1 MPTISVTGTD
11 YEVIGI
17 YLEAGNGDLDVTVTD
32 TAITANTQNWWAYG
46 ITGGAWYDLSASI
59 SGGSISASGLGADGI
74 ELWNYSGLLD
84 VDISVPTITAT
95 GTYTAGTGFYATG
108 MFLQSLN
115 DAIDMTVTDT
125 NITAIGTTN
134 TRSRGINANG
144 YLGITALIS
153 GGSITSTGRRAEG
166 IYLGTT
172 GTGSIINAGIS
183 NLTLNVTGT
192 NTSGTGNDMYATGIS
207 LSASNGII
215 NANLTG
221 NDVTVSNTGSLYARG
236 IYGTA
241 RNDIA
246 ALISGGS
253 INSTGGYAF
262 GVLLESTGTG
272 GDIDADISVPAILV
286 TSNGNGLQA
295 LGIKLATTNGNI
307 DADIHGLNGTVF
319 PGVTGMKVTGT
330 YGYARGISIESG
342 GSITGG
348 IYGNSNTDRNTI
360 TVEGMLGGSN
370 YPTGVYLRAA
380 VDVGL
385 QGDPF
390 EMYYNNLVVTNISPA
405 RREAFGFTINY
416 GSTTNHDVYA
426 RIYNNA
432 ITVTGGNGSVGY
444 GAIGGYI
451 RATNLIGSNLA
462 GVPTVISGNTLTL
475 TSNAPALGFY
485 VADLSLASIGNYVD
499 FNNGAY
505 GGANTVTATESAGLY
520 YNSYFSM
527 GTPGHPGYW
536 CNFPGG
542 TSGTPGNGVDYIHF

>member
-1 MPTISVTGTD
+1 MLRSAYGITAETRDDLAATITGGSVTATGLGGLGIGLVSDLADVDAEISVPTISVTGTD
-11 YEVIGI
+11 NEVIGI

-32 TAITANTQNWWAYG
+32 TAITANSQNWWAYG
-46 ITGGAWYDLSASI
+46 ITGTAWYDLSASI

-74 ELWNYSGLLD
+74 ELWNYSGILD

-108 MFLQSLN
+108 ILLQSMN

-183 NLTLNVTGT
+183 NLTLHVTGT

-221 NDVTVSNTGSLYARG
+221 NDVTVSNTGSFYARG

-246 ALISGGS
+246 ALISAGAS
-253 INSTGGYAF
+253 TATGGYAF

-342 GSITGG
+342 GQHHRQHLRQHHDPSRACSVVRIIRPAYISGPPSTLGSRATRLRCTTTTWWSPISARHGERPSDLPSIT
-348 IYGNSNTDRNTI
+348 
-360 TVEGMLGGSN
+360 
-370 YPTGVYLRAA
+370 AA
-380 VDVGL
+380 
-385 QGDPF
+385 P
-390 EMYYNNLVVTNISPA
+390 P
-405 RREAFGFTINY
+405 
-416 GSTTNHDVYA
+416 
-426 RIYNNA
+426 
-432 ITVTGGNGSVGY
+432 
-444 GAIGGYI
+444 
-451 RATNLIGSNLA
+451 
-462 GVPTVISGNTLTL
+462 
-475 TSNAPALGFY
+475 
-485 VADLSLASIGNYVD
+485 
-499 FNNGAY
+499 
-505 GGANTVTATESAGLY
+505 TATC
-520 YNSYFSM
+520 M
-527 GTPGHPGYW
+527 PGYTTTRS
-536 CNFPGG
+536 P
-542 TSGTPGNGVDYIHF
+542 